1 MASFLR
7 PLLQRTVRLGGK
19 HASPGLRLY
28 SAQTARSNS
37 GRVALVTGICGIAIG
52 FGAAQFLP
60 QTKAS
65 EIPHKPVYG
74 TVTDFDHAIEDLK
87 HIFSTR
93 LGVIS
98 TDPDDLK
105 LHGLS
110 TNTYHTGTVPIP
122 FWLHR
127 WFKLFSGVDHSVVV
141 YPESTEDVV
150 KIVKIANQY
159 RMPITVCYPHNCG

>member
-7 PLLQRTVRLGGK
+7 PLLQGTVRLGGK

-37 GRVALVTGICGIAIG
+37 GRAALVTGICGIAIG

-122 FWLHR
+122 FGFTDGSNCSQASTTAWLCIQNLR
-127 WFKLFSGVDHSVVV
+127 
-141 YPESTEDVV
+141 
-150 KIVKIANQY
+150 
-159 RMPITVCYPHNCG
+159 RMWLRLSRSLTNTGCQ